1 MKIKGKKKK
10 KSPEEEQGH
19 GFKITYEDKLNT
31 GPF

>member
-1 MKIKGKKKK
+1 MKIKGLK
-10 KSPEEEQGH
+10 KSPEEEQVGH